1 MKKYKFDLFDELRK
15 WFNKNFS
22 LSLNGKFKEIYRNT
36 LELNESVSI
45 PFELLIK
52 AFKTLYPY
60 NDLMVNFSL
69 RP

>member
-1 MKKYKFDLFDELRK
+1 MAQLHITLMRPDRIRTG
-15 WFNKNFS
+15 N
-22 LSLNGKFKEIYRNT
+22 FKEIYRNT
-36 LELNESVSI
+36 LDLNESVSI